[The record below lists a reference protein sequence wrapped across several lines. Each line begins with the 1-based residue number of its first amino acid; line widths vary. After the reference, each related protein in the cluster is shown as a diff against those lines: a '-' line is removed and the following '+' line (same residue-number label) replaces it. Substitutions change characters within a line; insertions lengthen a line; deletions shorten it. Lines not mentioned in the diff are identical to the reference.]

1 MVDSY
6 TSSIES
12 HYILSD
18 EEKAEIQE
26 ALDNNEVTKEEVDEY
41 YASLNKTLNSLTT
54 HYEYDNAGRIT
65 KIFTDGE
72 LSALYQ
78 YDEAGQLT
86 EEIDENGATQ
96 YTYDAGG
103 NITTKIH
110 YDNVE
115 YDDKNDDFIL
125 GEATKVTNYTYDN
138 DEWSDLLTSV
148 DGTEIQYDDMGNPLN
163 YKGTDYYNE
172 TINALLTWNGRLLT
186 SLVLDENSGLAEN
199 DKYDYSYN
207 ADGLRTE
214 KRRYKLNNDKSSY
227 YLYQLDEYVW
237 ENNILKGYKI
247 SYPGLADSNSYI
259 VFPLYDDNNEIIG
272 VSYKIILN
280 DSSSS
285 SSSDSNATENVLYFV
300 KDAQGNIQKM
310 VDQINDYEFIY
321 KYDAYG
327 KLISFTIPKEETK
340 INNMPEKTFWD
351 QLAKGIAQA
360 GLTATYSLYKE
371 INPFAYRSYFYDGET
386 GLYYNQS
393 RYYSPEWCRFINAD
407 DPNISTLTAGNIS
420 GANLFMYCNN
430 DPVQNTDF
438 YGYLAKHWYNKVSNV
453 SKAIDIAIIAI
464 SCGKS
469 LVGMKAIKTFIKAN
483 RNKLIKTVEKELLKL
498 IGTTASAVVPAALDV
513 ALTLIGN
520 SIGDLIAKALDYADP
535 WLKRGYV
542 RNNGYILN

>member
-1 MVDSY
+1 
-6 TSSIES
+6 
-12 HYILSD
+12 
-18 EEKAEIQE
+18 
-26 ALDNNEVTKEEVDEY
+26 
-41 YASLNKTLNSLTT
+41 
-54 HYEYDNAGRIT
+54 
-65 KIFTDGE
+65 
-72 LSALYQ
+72 
-78 YDEAGQLT
+78 
-86 EEIDENGATQ
+86 
-96 YTYDAGG
+96 
-103 NITTKIH
+103 
-110 YDNVE
+110 
-115 YDDKNDDFIL
+115 
-125 GEATKVTNYTYDN
+125 
-138 DEWSDLLTSV
+138 
-148 DGTEIQYDDMGNPLN
+148 MGNPLN

-172 TINALLTWNGRLLT
+172 TINASLTWNGRLLT

-430 DPVQNTDF
+430 EPVQNTDF

>member
-1 MVDSY
+1 M
-6 TSSIES
+6 
-12 HYILSD
+12 
-18 EEKAEIQE
+18 
-26 ALDNNEVTKEEVDEY
+26 
-41 YASLNKTLNSLTT
+41 
-54 HYEYDNAGRIT
+54 
-65 KIFTDGE
+65 
-72 LSALYQ
+72 
-78 YDEAGQLT
+78 
-86 EEIDENGATQ
+86 
-96 YTYDAGG
+96 
-103 NITTKIH
+103 
-110 YDNVE
+110 
-115 YDDKNDDFIL
+115 
-125 GEATKVTNYTYDN
+125 
-138 DEWSDLLTSV
+138 
-148 DGTEIQYDDMGNPLN
+148 
-163 YKGTDYYNE
+163 
-172 TINALLTWNGRLLT
+172 LT

-535 WLKRGYV
+535 WLKRAYV